1 MALVRFFGV
10 RDDAVVDD
18 DSRCGNGIDS
28 RRTAPNEAGGR
39 KMIATLEQP
48 RNLERANS
56 NLAVASLEGVNM
68 NYGTVQALRGVD
80 FRVQAGEV
88 VALLGPNGAGKTTAV
103 RLLLGLLQPNAGR
116 ARVFGGD
123 PTNPENRMRTGAMLQ
138 VGRVPETLRV
148 REHIDLFS
156 TYYPKPMAL
165 GEVLAA
171 AGLEK
176 LSDRKFGEL
185 SGGQKQ
191 RVLFALAI
199 CGDPDLVFLDEP
211 TVGLDV
217 EARRMLWDE
226 IRRMVTRGKTVLLTT
241 HYLQEAD
248 ALADRVAV
256 INKGEIIAQG
266 TPSEIKA
273 KTAGKRIRC
282 ITTLSLNALRQ
293 IPGVTEVKEDR
304 EAVEIHAVEAESIVR
319 ELLMRDAGLS
329 SLEVSSAGLEEAFL
343 ELTRDTT
350 NDAASSN

>member
-1 MALVRFFGV
+1 
-10 RDDAVVDD
+10 
-18 DSRCGNGIDS
+18 
-28 RRTAPNEAGGR
+28 
-39 KMIATLEQP
+39 MIATLEQTY
-48 RNLERANS
+48 NAGLIGADS
-56 NLAVASLEGVNM
+56 VIASLERVNK
-68 NYGTVQALRGVD
+68 NYGPVRALVGVD
-80 FRVQAGEV
+80 FRVRAGEV

-103 RLLLGLLQPNAGR
+103 KLLLGLLQANSGK

-156 TYYPKPMAL
+156 SYYQKPMSVP
-165 GEVLAA
+165 EVLAI

-199 CGDPDLVFLDEP
+199 CGDPDMLFLDEP

-226 IRRMVTRGKTVLLTT
+226 IRQLVRRGKTVLLTT

-256 INKGEIIAQG
+256 INKGEIIAEG
-266 TPSEIKA
+266 TPATIKA
-273 KTAGKRIRC
+273 QTAGKRIRC
-282 ITTLSLNALRQ
+282 ITSLAVSTIRQ
-293 IPGVTEVKEDR
+293 FRGVTEVREDR
-304 EAVEIHAVEAESIVR
+304 EAIEIHTAEAEPVLR
-319 ELLMRDAGLS
+319 ELLSRDATVAGI
-329 SLEVSSAGLEEAFL
+329 EVTSAGLEEAFL
-343 ELTRDTT
+343 ALTQEGSK
-350 NDAASSN
+350 NGNSN

>member
-1 MALVRFFGV
+1 
-10 RDDAVVDD
+10 
-18 DSRCGNGIDS
+18 
-28 RRTAPNEAGGR
+28 
-39 KMIATLEQP
+39 MIATLEQP
-48 RNLERANS
+48 QEATVAAS
-56 NLAVASLEGVNM
+56 DMIVASLEGVNK
-68 NYGTVQALRGVD
+68 NYGAVRALRGVN
-80 FRVQAGEV
+80 FRVRAGEV

-103 RLLLGLLQPNAGR
+103 KLLLGLLQPNSGK

-123 PTNPENRMRTGAMLQ
+123 PVNPENRTRTGAMLQ

-156 TYYPKPMAL
+156 TYYRNPMPAA
-165 GEVLAA
+165 EVLAA

-176 LSDRKFGEL
+176 LNDRKFGDL

-199 CGDPDLVFLDEP
+199 CGNPDLIFLDEP

-226 IRRMVTRGKTVLLTT
+226 IRRMVDRGKTVLLTT

-256 INKGEIIAQG
+256 INKGEIIAEG
-266 TPSEIKA
+266 TPAEIKA
-273 KTAGKRIRC
+273 QTAGKRIRC
-282 ITTLSLNALRQ
+282 ITTLSLGLLRQ

-304 EAVEIHAVEAESIVR
+304 EAVEIHAAEAESIVR
-319 ELLMRDAGLS
+319 ELLARDARLS
-329 SLEVSSAGLEEAFL
+329 GLEVTSAGLEEAFL
-343 ELTRDTT
+343 ALTQD
-350 NDAASSN
+350 NSLGANHSH

>member
-1 MALVRFFGV
+1 
-10 RDDAVVDD
+10 
-18 DSRCGNGIDS
+18 
-28 RRTAPNEAGGR
+28 
-39 KMIATLEQP
+39 MIATLEQP
-48 RNLERANS
+48 QQAGILNS
-56 NLAVASLEGVNM
+56 DVTVASLESVNK
-68 NYGTVQALRGVD
+68 NYGSVRALRGVN
-80 FRVQAGEV
+80 FGVRAGEV

-103 RLLLGLLQPNAGR
+103 KLLLGLMQPNSGR
-116 ARVFGGD
+116 VRVFGGD
-123 PTNPENRMRTGAMLQ
+123 PTNPGNRMRTGAMLQ

-156 TYYPKPMAL
+156 TYYQKPLAL
-165 GEVLAA
+165 AEILAA

-199 CGDPDLVFLDEP
+199 CGNPDLLFLDEP

-226 IRRMVTRGKTVLLTT
+226 IRKMVGRGKTVLLTT

-256 INKGEIIAQG
+256 INQGEIIAEG

-282 ITTLSLNALRQ
+282 ITSLSVSTLRQ
-293 IPGVTEVKEDR
+293 ITGVTEVREDR
-304 EAVEIHAVEAESIVR
+304 EAVELHAAEAEPVVR
-319 ELLMRDAGLS
+319 QLLARDAQLSGL
-329 SLEVSSAGLEEAFL
+329 EITSAGLEEAFL
-343 ELTRDTT
+343 ALTHE
-350 NDAASSN
+350 AARNGNSSN